1 METIRRPERKCSVL
15 YRVLLEP
22 EAVLPF
28 LTVPRLC
35 VCVCVCV
42 CVCECVC
49 VWIPHKARRV
59 LVPQPGI
66 KPVPPLVEVQS

>member
-15 YRVLLEP
+15 YIVLLEP

-35 VCVCVCV
+35 VCVCVC
-42 CVCECVC
+42 ECVRVC
-49 VWIPHKARRV
+49 IPHKARRV